1 MPKFGNKLL
10 CHFAS
15 LGEKKAV
22 QARFLLG
29 PAGSGKTFRCLAE
42 IRAAL
47 AASPEG
53 PPLVLLAPKQAT
65 FQLERQLLANS
76 ALSGY
81 TRLNIFS
88 FERLARFVLDAL
100 GVSMPAGLLAE
111 EGRVMVLRAL
121 LMRHESELKLFRP
134 SARRPGFAQ
143 QLSQLLVELQQH
155 QFMPAMLRALAA
167 RPDLRRE
174 LQDKLHDLALLF
186 EAYSNWLVKNELQ
199 DGNRLLDAATD
210 ALRETGVAASRQ
222 SDAISSKKCG
232 GLPAAATIQHLWLD
246 GFAEMTLQELD
257 LLAAIL
263 PQCDRATLAFCL
275 AGEPAAETSW
285 LSIWS
290 SIGKTFEQC
299 RQRLENLPDCE
310 VSVEILP
317 REPGKNRFPENSALA
332 ALENG
337 WARPVHASERR
348 PPARREEVGTQ
359 ASACAP
365 ANRPKPELQHAGPEA
380 GAPAGAIRLAAC
392 ANPEAE
398 AAFAARAILK
408 FVHDDRAGNRFR
420 DAAVLARSLDG
431 YHKPLERAFR
441 RYGIPFFL
449 DRRESVAH
457 HPLAELTRSA
467 LRTVTFDWPHD
478 DWFAAL
484 KAGFSP
490 VDETEIDRLENEAL
504 ARGWHGA
511 KWREPIQIADNPD
524 LEKFLE
530 RLREKILPP
539 FQNFGTQLV
548 RWNNKP
554 TGMQLAGALREF
566 WSEMKVESTLER
578 WSLADPEKSSI
589 VHRPSSIHQTVREQ
603 MKAWLD
609 NAALAFANEALALRD
624 WLPILEAGLANLTV
638 GVIPPALDQVL
649 IGAID
654 RARNPDLKLALVLG
668 VNEAIFP
675 AAPAAPA
682 ILTDA
687 DRDEMSR
694 HTGAPGPDLRERLA
708 RERYLGYIACTRA
721 SEKLIVT
728 FSRHDSEGRA
738 LNPSPFIAHL
748 RRILPGLDI
757 EESIGDIKL
766 AEAEH
771 VSEIAPSLMAVWSSD
786 QERRPP
792 ARREEV
798 GVQASA
804 CAPAD
809 RLKPELQHAGPE
821 AGAPSQLMAVTL
833 AAGTVKNW
841 NKLLELPVLAELL
854 KRLAALREPDSEE
867 RLSRALAKKL
877 FGPTLRSSVS
887 RLEEFAACPFRF
899 FVHSGLRAEE
909 RKVFELDARE
919 QGSFQ
924 HEVLKMFHEQLSAE
938 GKRWRDLTPPDAS
951 ARVGKIAA
959 ILALDYRD
967 GLLRANEQSRFT
979 ARVLA
984 ESLQDFVET
993 LVTWMR
999 GQYEFDPAVAEL
1011 EFGIGAGGAPA
1022 WEIDLGAGHKLALR
1036 GRIDRIDLCRETDGR
1051 ALCVVMDYKSGQK
1064 KLDKILVEHGVQ
1076 LQLLAYLAAI
1086 RSWPPEVWMMLNLPA
1101 FFSPAPA
1108 QPIYLLGAPASRRPV
1123 GSQKAE
1129 LAGET
1134 PSLPGIVSRVQGVVP
1149 AGVFYVNLRGQYE
1162 SGGTR
1167 DEALADA
1174 DGARKRAYR
1183 HAGRFDTSAL
1193 SRLDRTKA
1201 ADQFNYRL
1209 NKDGSV
1215 RANSVEAL
1223 PRAEFEALLDRVETQ
1238 LQEMGR
1244 AIFSGAA
1251 QVDPYRKGH
1260 ETPCEFCDYR
1270 AACRIDPWTH
1280 QYRVLRPSAGQVLD
1294 NSRVS

>member
-1 MPKFGNKLL
+1 
-10 CHFAS
+10 

-47 AASPEG
+47 TASPEG
-53 PPLVLLAPKQAT
+53 PPPLRFGAASPPLVLLAPKQAT
-65 FQLERQLLANS
+65 FQLERQLLADS
-76 ALSGY
+76 ALPGY

-100 GVSMPAGLLAE
+100 KVPMPAGLLAE

-143 QLSQLLVELQQH
+143 QLSQLLGELQQH
-155 QFMPAMLRALAA
+155 QFTPARLRTLSA

-186 EAYSNWLVKNELQ
+186 EAYTNWLAENKLQ
-199 DGNRLLDAATD
+199 DGNRLLDAATE
-210 ALRETGVAASRQ
+210 ALRSKSAIRNLQFAIQ
-222 SDAISSKKCG
+222 S
-232 GLPAAATIQHLWLD
+232 LWLD
-246 GFAEMTLQELD
+246 GFAEMTPQELD

-263 PQCDRATLAFCL
+263 PRCDRATLAFCL
-275 AGEPAAETSW
+275 ASEPAAETSW

-290 SIGKTFEQC
+290 SIGKTFQQC
-299 RQRLENLPDCE
+299 RQRLEHLPDCK
-310 VSVEILP
+310 VSIEILKRKSP
-317 REPGKNRFPENSALA
+317 NRFSNSPDFQH
-332 ALENG
+332 LEAN
-337 WARPVHASERR
+337 WATPH
-348 PPARREEVGTQ
+348 PAPDAGTETPI
-359 ASACAP
+359 SAV
-365 ANRPKPELQHAGPEA
+365 
-380 GAPAGAIRLAAC
+380 RLAAC

-398 AAFAARAILK
+398 AAFAAREILK

-420 DAAVLARSLDG
+420 DAAVLVRSLDG
-431 YHKPLERAFR
+431 YHKPLARAFR

-449 DRRESVAH
+449 DRREFMAH

-490 VDETEIDRLENEAL
+490 VDEAEIDRLENEAL
-504 ARGWHGA
+504 ARGWHGTQ
-511 KWREPIQIADNPD
+511 WREPIQIADNPE
-524 LEKFLE
+524 LEKNLE

-539 FQNFGTQLV
+539 FQNFAAQLA
-548 RWNNKP
+548 RWRNKP
-554 TGMQLAGALREF
+554 TGTQLAGALREL
-566 WSEMKVESTLER
+566 WDELGVEKTLEN
-578 WSLADPEKSSI
+578 WSVAITEKSPLATR
-589 VHRPSSIHQTVREQ
+589 HSSLHLTVWEQ

-609 NAALAFANEALALRD
+609 NVTLAFSDEALALRD
-624 WLPILEAGLANLTV
+624 WLPILEAGLATLTV

-668 VNEAIFP
+668 VNESVFP
-675 AAPAAPA
+675 AAPTAPT

-687 DRDEMSR
+687 DRDEMR
-694 HTGAPGPDLRERLA
+694 PQAGAPGPDLRERLA

-721 SEKLIVT
+721 SERLVVT
-728 FSRHDSEGRA
+728 FSRHDADGRT

-748 RRILPGLDI
+748 RRILPGLDV
-757 EESIGDIKL
+757 EETSGKVKL
-766 AEAEH
+766 DEAEH
-771 VSEIAPSLMAVWSSD
+771 ASELIAPLVEAQNSVA
-786 QERRPP
+786 
-792 ARREEV
+792 AEV
-798 GVQASA
+798 T
-804 CAPAD
+804 
-809 RLKPELQHAGPE
+809 RLKNQRL
-821 AGAPSQLMAVTL
+821 L
-833 AAGTVKNW
+833 ASSPTTRTW
-841 NKLLELPVLAELL
+841 ESLLELPALKKLATD
-854 KRLAALREPDSEE
+854 LAALREPDPAEG
-867 RLSRALAKKL
+867 LSPALAEKL
-877 FGPTLRSSVS
+877 FGPILRSSVS
-887 RLEEFAACPFRF
+887 RLEEFAQCPFRY

-919 QGSFQ
+919 RGSFQ
-924 HEVLKMFHEQLSAE
+924 HEVLKLFHEQLRDE
-938 GKRWRDLTPPDAS
+938 GKRWRDLTPPDARE
-951 ARVGKIAA
+951 RVGKIAA
-959 ILALDYRD
+959 ALALDYHD
-967 GLLRANEQSRFT
+967 GLLHSDEHSRFT

-1011 EFGIGAGGAPA
+1011 EFGIGAGSAPA
-1022 WEIDLGAGHKLALR
+1022 WEIDLGAGHRLALR

-1086 RSWPPEVWMMLNLPA
+1086 RSWPPEVWAGMNLSA
-1101 FFSPAPA
+1101 ISSPAMNP
-1108 QPIYLLGAPASRRPV
+1108 PGAPASRRPV
-1123 GSQKAE
+1123 GSQNPE

-1134 PSLPGIVSRVQGVVP
+1134 PALPGITP

-1174 DGARKRAYR
+1174 AGARKRAYR
-1183 HAGRFDTSAL
+1183 HAGRFDAGAL
-1193 SRLDRTKA
+1193 PRLDRANA

-1209 NKDGSV
+1209 NKDGSA
-1215 RANSVEAL
+1215 RSNSVEAL
-1223 PRAEFEALLDRVETQ
+1223 SRVEFEALLDRVETQ

-1251 QVDPYRKGH
+1251 RVDPYRKGH
-1260 ETPCEFCDYR
+1260 ETPCTFCDYR
-1270 AACRIDPWTH
+1270 AVCRIDPWTH
-1280 QYRVLRPSAGQVLD
+1280 RYRVLRPSAEKAVD
-1294 NSRVS
+1294 NSGVS

>member
-1 MPKFGNKLL
+1 
-10 CHFAS
+10 
-15 LGEKKAV
+15 
-22 QARFLLG
+22 
-29 PAGSGKTFRCLAE
+29 
-42 IRAAL
+42 
-47 AASPEG
+47 
-53 PPLVLLAPKQAT
+53 
-65 FQLERQLLANS
+65 
-76 ALSGY
+76 
-81 TRLNIFS
+81 
-88 FERLARFVLDAL
+88 
-100 GVSMPAGLLAE
+100 
-111 EGRVMVLRAL
+111 
-121 LMRHESELKLFRP
+121 
-134 SARRPGFAQ
+134 
-143 QLSQLLVELQQH
+143 
-155 QFMPAMLRALAA
+155 
-167 RPDLRRE
+167 
-174 LQDKLHDLALLF
+174 
-186 EAYSNWLVKNELQ
+186 
-199 DGNRLLDAATD
+199 
-210 ALRETGVAASRQ
+210 
-222 SDAISSKKCG
+222 
-232 GLPAAATIQHLWLD
+232 
-246 GFAEMTLQELD
+246 MTPQELD
-257 LLAAIL
+257 LLAAVL
-263 PQCDRATLAFCL
+263 PRCDRATLAFCL
-275 AGEPAAETSW
+275 ASEPAAETSW

-290 SIGKTFEQC
+290 SIGKTFQQC

-310 VSVEILP
+310 IKFEILP
-317 REPGKNRFPENSALA
+317 RESGENRFPENSALA

-337 WARPVHASERR
+337 WALPVHASERQ
-348 PPARREEVGTQ
+348 PPARREEVGVQ

-365 ANRPKPELQHAGPEA
+365 ADRLKPELQRAVPEA
-380 GAPAGAIRLAAC
+380 GAPADAIRIISCPNA
-392 ANPEAE
+392 EVE
-398 AAFAARAILK
+398 AAFAAREILK

-420 DAAVLARSLDG
+420 DAAVLVRSLDG
-431 YHKPLERAFR
+431 YYKPLERAFR

-457 HPLAELTRSA
+457 HPLAELTRST
-467 LRTVTFDWPHD
+467 LRTVAFDWPHD

-511 KWREPIQIADNPD
+511 KWREPIQIADNSE

-554 TGMQLAGALREF
+554 TGTQLAEALREF
-566 WSEMKVESTLER
+566 WSEMKVEPTLER
-578 WSLADPEKSSI
+578 WSLAGPEPSPPATRHSSL
-589 VHRPSSIHQTVREQ
+589 HTTVWEQ

-609 NAALAFANEALALRD
+609 NVTLAFANEALALRD

-649 IGAID
+649 IGAVD

-668 VNEAIFP
+668 VNETIFP
-675 AAPAAPA
+675 AAPAAPT
-682 ILTDA
+682 ILTDT
-687 DRDEMSR
+687 DRDEMR
-694 HTGAPGPDLRERLA
+694 QHAGAPGPDLRECLA
-708 RERYLGYIACTRA
+708 REHYLGYIACTRA
-721 SEKLIVT
+721 SEKLVVT
-728 FSRHDSEGRA
+728 FSRHDADGRA

-748 RRILPGLDI
+748 RRILPGLEI
-757 EESIGDIKL
+757 EESSGKVKL
-766 AEAEH
+766 DEAEH
-771 VSEIAPSLMAVWSSD
+771 VSELIAPLV
-786 QERRPP
+786 
-792 ARREEV
+792 EV
-798 GVQASA
+798 QNLVGAEVT
-804 CAPAD
+804 
-809 RLKPELQHAGPE
+809 RLKSEENQRLLTSSP
-821 AGAPSQLMAVTL
+821 T
-833 AAGTVKNW
+833 TRNW
-841 NKLLELPVLAELL
+841 ESLLELPAL
-854 KRLAALREPDSEE
+854 KNLVTDLAALREPDPAEH
-867 RLSRALAKKL
+867 LSPVLAEKL

-887 RLEEFAACPFRF
+887 RLEEFAQCPFRF

-938 GKRWRDLTPPDAS
+938 GKRWRDVTPADA
-951 ARVGKIAA
+951 RERTGKIAA
-959 ILALDYRD
+959 ALALNYRD
-967 GLLRANEQSRFT
+967 GLLHTSEQSRFT

-1011 EFGIGAGGAPA
+1011 EFGFSPDGAPA

-1086 RSWPPEVWMMLNLPA
+1086 RSWPPEIWAGLNLPA
-1101 FFSPAPA
+1101 HFSPAPA
-1108 QPIYLLGAPASRRPV
+1108 QPINLLGAPASRRPV
-1123 GSQKAE
+1123 GSQKPE

-1134 PSLPGIVSRVQGVVP
+1134 PALPGTAPGFRDSKLEFVREISP

-1209 NKDGSV
+1209 NKDGRV

-1280 QYRVLRPSAGQVLD
+1280 QYRVLRPSAEQALN
-1294 NSRVS
+1294 NSHVS

>member
-1 MPKFGNKLL
+1 LPKFGNKLP
-10 CHFAS
+10 CDFAS
-15 LGEKKAV
+15 LREKKPV

-42 IRAAL
+42 IRQAL
-47 AASPEG
+47 HQSPEG

-65 FQLERQLLANS
+65 FQLERQLLADG
-76 ALSGY
+76 APPGY

-88 FERLARFVLDAL
+88 FERLARFVLDAH
-100 GVSMPAGLLAE
+100 GVPMPSGLLAE

-134 SARRPGFAQ
+134 SACRPGFAQ
-143 QLSQLLVELQQH
+143 QLSQLLGELQQH
-155 QFMPAMLRALAA
+155 QFTPAKLRSLSRRAN
-167 RPDLRRE
+167 LRHE
-174 LQDKLHDLALLF
+174 LQDKLHDLALLLDT
-186 EAYSNWLVKNELQ
+186 YKHWLAENELQ
-199 DGNRLLDAATD
+199 DGNRLLDAATESLKSRVQSPES
-210 ALRETGVAASRQ
+210 AGKPGASP
-222 SDAISSKKCG
+222 SSILHPPFSLHISS
-232 GLPAAATIQHLWLD
+232 LWLD
-246 GFAEMTLQELD
+246 GFAEMTPQELD

-263 PQCDRATLAFCL
+263 PRCDRATLAFCL
-275 AGEPAAETSW
+275 ASEPASEISW

-290 SIGKTFEQC
+290 SIGKTFQQC
-299 RQRLENLPDCE
+299 RQRLEHLPDCK

-317 REPGKNRFPENSALA
+317 REPGEKRFPENSALA

-337 WARPVHASERR
+337 WALPVPASERR
-348 PPARREEVGTQ
+348 SPARREEVGVQ
-359 ASACAP
+359 ASACVP
-365 ANRPKPELQHAGPEA
+365 ADRLKPEPQRAGPEA

-398 AAFAARAILK
+398 AVFAAREILR
-408 FVHDDRAGNRFR
+408 FVRHGGRFR
-420 DAAVLARSLDG
+420 DVAVLVRSLDG

-449 DRRESVAH
+449 DRREFVAH

-467 LRTVTFDWPHD
+467 LRTVAFDWRHD

-490 VDETEIDRLENEAL
+490 VDEAEIDRLENEAL

-511 KWREPIQIADNPD
+511 KWREPVQIADNPE
-524 LEKFLE
+524 LSEFIE
-530 RLREKILPP
+530 RRREKILPP
-539 FQNFGTQLV
+539 FQNFAAQLA
-548 RWNNKP
+548 RWKNKP
-554 TGMQLAGALREF
+554 NGIQLADALREF
-566 WSEMKVESTLER
+566 WSEMKVEPTLER
-578 WSLADPEKSSI
+578 WSLAGPGHSSL
-589 VHRPSSIHQTVREQ
+589 HLTVWEQ
-603 MKAWLD
+603 MNAWLD
-609 NAALAFANEALALRD
+609 NVTLAFSDEALTLRD
-624 WLPILEAGLANLTV
+624 WLPILEAGLATLTV

-668 VNEAIFP
+668 VNESVFP
-675 AAPAAPA
+675 AAPAAPT

-687 DRDEMSR
+687 DRDEMR
-694 HTGAPGPDLRERLA
+694 QHAGAPGPNLRERLA
-708 RERYLGYIACTRA
+708 RERFLGYIACTRA
-721 SEKLIVT
+721 SEKLVVT
-728 FSRHDSEGRA
+728 FSRHDADGRA

-748 RRILPGLDI
+748 RRIIPGLDVQ
-757 EESIGDIKL
+757 ESSGEIKL

-771 VSEIAPSLMAVWSSD
+771 VSELISPLIETQYSVAA
-786 QERRPP
+786 
-792 ARREEV
+792 EV
-798 GVQASA
+798 T
-804 CAPAD
+804 
-809 RLKPELQHAGPE
+809 RLKSKA
-821 AGAPSQLMAVTL
+821 SQSLLTSSP
-833 AAGTVKNW
+833 TTRNW
-841 NKLLELPVLAELL
+841 ESLLELPAFKKLAAD
-854 KRLAALREPDSEE
+854 LAALREPDSTE
-867 RLSRALAKKL
+867 RLSTALAEKL
-877 FGPTLRSSVS
+877 FGPALRSSVS
-887 RLEEFAACPFRF
+887 RLEEFAECPFRF

-924 HEVLKMFHEQLSAE
+924 HEVLKLFHEQLNAE
-938 GKRWRDLTPPDAS
+938 GKRWRDVTPPDAR

-959 ILALDYRD
+959 VLAPDYRD
-967 GLLRANEQSRFT
+967 GLLRTNEQSRFT

-1011 EFGIGAGGAPA
+1011 EFGFSPGGAPA
-1022 WEIDLGAGHKLALR
+1022 WEIDLGAGHRLALR
-1036 GRIDRIDLCRETDGR
+1036 GRIDRIDLCRETGDR

-1086 RSWPPEVWMMLNLPA
+1086 RSWPPEVWAGMNLPA
-1101 FFSPAPA
+1101 ISSLSP
-1108 QPIYLLGAPASRRPV
+1108 LG
-1123 GSQKAE
+1123 Q
-1129 LAGET
+1129 GEGEE
-1134 PSLPGIVSRVQGVVP
+1134 PKISGALKIAP

-1174 DGARKRAYR
+1174 DAARKRAYR
-1183 HAGRFDTSAL
+1183 HAGRFDATAL
-1193 SRLDRTKA
+1193 SKLDRTSA

-1209 NKDGSV
+1209 NQDGSV
-1215 RANSVEAL
+1215 RSNSVEAL
-1223 PRAEFEALLDRVETQ
+1223 PRAEFKALLDRIGAQ

-1244 AIFSGAA
+1244 AIFSGVARVA
-1251 QVDPYRKGH
+1251 PYRKGH

-1270 AACRIDPWTH
+1270 PVCRIDPWTH
-1280 QYRVLRPSAGQVLD
+1280 RYRVLRPSAEKASN